1 MIKVDVTGKTSLD
14 KALKIFKAKFTKSG
28 VVDELRERSQYTKKS
43 VKRREKVKKAKY
55 KEKMKGDSQN

>member
-43 VKRREKVKKAKY
+43 VKRREKVKKAEY

>member
-28 VVDELRERSQYTKKS
+28 IVDELRERSQYTKKS
-43 VKRREKVKKAKY
+43 VKRREEVKKAKY
-55 KEKMKGDSQN
+55 QEKMKGDSQN